1 MTAFQ
6 NLNRMRQCQLS
17 SARSLA
23 QHLLASAKM
32 DRASSVA
39 SMRLYSPGLPHNL
52 LAPKALGAKP
62 QLRVP
67 YGDWF
72 VGFREISSAD
82 ALDWIEASVRP
93 ILIPMTRVG
102 VLPFA
107 RVSSCLTC

>member
-17 SARSLA
+17 SAGPLA

-32 DRASSVA
+32 GQSSYCLNETQP
-39 SMRLYSPGLPHNL
+39 SLNPKSFG
-52 LAPKALGAKP
+52 PKAMGVKP

-72 VGFREISSAD
+72 VLAGTG
-82 ALDWIEASVRP
+82 L
-93 ILIPMTRVG
+93 
-102 VLPFA
+102 
-107 RVSSCLTC
+107 